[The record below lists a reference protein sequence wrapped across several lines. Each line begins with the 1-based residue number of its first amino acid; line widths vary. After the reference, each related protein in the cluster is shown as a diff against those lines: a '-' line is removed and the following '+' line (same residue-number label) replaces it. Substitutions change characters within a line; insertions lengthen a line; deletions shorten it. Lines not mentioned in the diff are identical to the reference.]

1 MNYTT
6 NYHLPQ
12 WVESDRIL
20 MEDFNGAMSDIDGG
34 IKEAKDAASV
44 AQTAAE
50 SAQSTA
56 NTAESKAD
64 AAQSTANNAYCP
76 DNKPYVIGT
85 YTGNGYGT
93 QTITIGFPPSIAII
107 SGEVYTTEEVP
118 GMQYTVI
125 ATASS
130 PNMVYSTTD
139 TGFTVH
145 MSGSYKPLLN
155 TNGRKYRYIAFR

>member
-6 NYHLPQ
+6 NYRLPQ
-12 WVESDRIL
+12 WVAEDRIL
-20 MEDFNGAMSDIDGG
+20 MEDFNQMCTDIDGG
-34 IKEAKDAASV
+34 IAAAKAA
-44 AQTAAE
+44 AD
-50 SAQSTA
+50 
-56 NTAESKAD
+56 TAEGKAD
-64 AAQSTANNAYCP
+64 AAQDTAEAAQNSANALADAYTP
-76 DNKPYVIGT
+76 SNKPYVIGT